1 VGYSKVQLGQ
11 LSLRPRASGGLM
23 FGMFQFVGQPLCLF
37 FAYAQL
43 FSKVGDKQPRCSN
56 LLAGGGQNR
65 VHVALRLCLRSHGRD
80 FPGGTLHQME
90 S

>member
-1 VGYSKVQLGQ
+1 MQLGQ
-11 LSLRPRASGGLM
+11 ISLRPRASRGLP

-43 FSKVGDKQPRCSN
+43 FSKLGDKQPRCSH

-65 VHVALRLCLRSHGRD
+65 VHVALRLCLCAYRPHFR
-80 FPGGTLHQME
+80 GGTLHQME